1 MDMEIRSLRIFCQVM
16 QDRSFSQAARS
27 LKITQPTVSQ
37 QIAKL
42 EHDYGTRLFERVGH
56 DIIPTQS
63 AKDLFDFADN
73 LIEQVDLYLEGIL
86 ESRTSPQ
93 GVVRYA
99 MPETCQWTPHFKAI
113 MGQICKLP
121 DIRFEIDITPSE
133 KIVEGLLEAKYDFG
147 FVVGEKLA
155 PELRFEKFSDEAYSC
170 VASDK
175 GFFQSL
181 NQNKPRLISFP
192 GWELFFTTW
201 SKSHQVWSELK
212 KQTGVPS
219 VKIGTLTGAIHATL
233 EGAGIAIL
241 PTHCIADALEGKKL
255 FEYKPIKKV
264 IASNPIYLAKR
275 IGLNQPKRVEL
286 VIEML
291 RKAKQR
297 A

>member
-16 QDRSFSQAARS
+16 RDRSFSEAARS

-42 EHDYGTRLFERVGH
+42 EHEYGTRLFERVGH
-56 DIIPTQS
+56 DIIPTQA
-63 AKDLFDFADN
+63 AKELLDFADD
-73 LIEQVDLYLEGIL
+73 LIERVDIYLEGML
-86 ESRTSPQ
+86 ENRTSPQ

-113 MGQICKLP
+113 MGQIRELP
-121 DIRFEIDITPSE
+121 EIRFEIDIIPSE

-155 PELRFEKFSDEAYSC
+155 PELRFEKFSDEEYSC

-175 GFFQSL
+175 SLFQSFD
-181 NQNKPRLISFP
+181 QKKPRLISFP

-201 SKSHQVWSELK
+201 SKSHKIWTELK
-212 KQTGVPS
+212 KQTEVPS
-219 VKIGTLTGAIHATL
+219 VKIGTLTGAIHATM

-241 PTHCIADALEGKKL
+241 PTHCIADALKTKIL
-255 FEYKPIKKV
+255 FEYKPIRKV

-286 VIEML
+286 AIEML

-297 A
+297 I